1 MFTIPTNLDILD
13 FITQHLDT
21 SALTEEAIDESAKV
35 YDVPKNAKKAQ
46 GRNKFLT
53 ELGDL
58 NIIRSRLVGLAPAIA
73 KQVASYSSYDDDIK
87 EECAAY
93 LEKQLRLLEST
104 YNVIHQTPFY
114 TLTRQPNA
122 NMAMTEVFL
131 LPYLKR
137 LCLEWHVM
145 YPENYVF
152 KYLSKYI
159 SILEKPLSDPMAV
172 FIAEHKKAFA
182 EFSDDS
188 TYLQN
193 YRRGSYAKTT
203 SILNAFKNKEG
214 HPVKKGFSIQ
224 VFLGWH
230 IAGGIVF
237 SLIRACTKGGDTSW
251 HSEKACRLVETLEA
265 NYNAVYDALLS
276 MNAKDTITHGYRA
289 EHAAELVSI
298 ILDFIRYVDSYEL
311 IDDFLIKS
319 TVKKSYPDTYKDL
332 KDGCGFLYDFAYQ
345 IRIGKAPSAEDVLK
359 AQDKLKKLLTKYHLG
374 MDGFSFALN
383 IFVAKFITGQA
394 NKNNSLAFC
403 ERVMFESGVDPFFEC
418 GLNFFAGDE
427 DDLSKL
433 NLTYTEHMRCRWI
446 GYHNWE
452 AANKYKSNNF
462 INPVEQVDDFL
473 LAITQPQNEPSLQ
486 DDEPFM
492 LLDDATIK
500 THYWKIKTPCVGLM
514 RYRLKDVLENMPFFI
529 YVFQLSEW
537 LSAPDSDLPG
547 CGLNRYYLLTET
559 QKAYLLKVIS
569 VLDLESKDKD
579 VDMELIPAL

>member
-1 MFTIPTNLDILD
+1 MFTIPTNLEVLE
-13 FITQHLDT
+13 FIAQHLDV
-21 SALTEEAIDESAKV
+21 SGLTEEALNESVKHHP
-35 YDVPKNAKKAQ
+35 DVLGNVEKAQ
-46 GRNKFLT
+46 GRNNFLKD
-53 ELGDL
+53 LRDL

-87 EECAAY
+87 EECTAY

-104 YNVIHQTPFY
+104 YNVIRQTPFY

-152 KYLSKYI
+152 KYLSRYVC
-159 SILEKPLSDPMAV
+159 ILEKPLSDPMGV

-203 SILNAFKNKEG
+203 NILNKFENKEG
-214 HPVKKGFSIQ
+214 LPVKEGSIQ
-224 VFLGWH
+224 VFWGWH

-237 SLIRACTKGGDTSW
+237 SLIKACATGGDVLW
-251 HSEKACRLVETLEA
+251 HSDKACRLVEALEG
-265 NYNAVYDALLS
+265 NYNAVYELLLSTQANDTIYHVNSAQHSKSLRLIISNFINHIDSCEDVDVFLKEVVVDPPNQDIEKLCDGYVAIYDLAYEIRRGREPSSDVISKAEKSLKALL
-276 MNAKDTITHGYRA
+276 
-289 EHAAELVSI
+289 
-298 ILDFIRYVDSYEL
+298 LDW
-311 IDDFLIKS
+311 
-319 TVKKSYPDTYKDL
+319 
-332 KDGCGFLYDFAYQ
+332 
-345 IRIGKAPSAEDVLK
+345 
-359 AQDKLKKLLTKYHLG
+359 HLG
-374 MDGFSFALN
+374 ADGFSIAFD
-383 IFVAKFITGQA
+383 IFLAKFVTEKA
-394 NKNNSLAFC
+394 KMNHRLAFC

-433 NLTYTEHMRCRWI
+433 NLTYMEHMRCRWI

-452 AANKYKSNNF
+452 AANKYNSNNF
-462 INPVEQVDDFL
+462 INPIEQVDDFL

-486 DDEPFM
+486 DAEPFM

-500 THYWKIKTPCVGLM
+500 THYWKIKMPCVGLM
-514 RYRLKDVLENMPFFI
+514 RYRLKDVLGNMSFFI

-559 QKAYLLKVIS
+559 QKAYLLKIIS

-579 VDMELIPAL
+579 VDMELIPVL

>member
-13 FITQHLDT
+13 FIAQHLDT
-21 SALTEEAIDESAKV
+21 SALTVESIDESAKV

-46 GRNKFLT
+46 GRNNFLKD
-53 ELGDL
+53 LHDL

-87 EECAAY
+87 EACAAY

-104 YNVIHQTPFY
+104 YNVIRQTPFY

-137 LCLEWHVM
+137 LCFEWHVM

-172 FIAEHKKAFA
+172 FIAEHKKAFS

-224 VFLGWH
+224 VFWGWH

-237 SLIRACTKGGDTSW
+237 SLIKACATGGDVLW
-251 HSEKACRLVETLEA
+251 HSDKACRLVETLEG
-265 NYNAVYDALLS
+265 NYNAVYELLLSTQANDTIYHANSAQHSKDLRLITSNFINHIDSHEDINLFLKEVVVDPSNQDIEKLCDGYVAIYDLAYEIRRGREPSSDVISKAEKSLKALLR
-276 MNAKDTITHGYRA
+276 DW
-289 EHAAELVSI
+289 
-298 ILDFIRYVDSYEL
+298 
-311 IDDFLIKS
+311 
-319 TVKKSYPDTYKDL
+319 
-332 KDGCGFLYDFAYQ
+332 
-345 IRIGKAPSAEDVLK
+345 
-359 AQDKLKKLLTKYHLG
+359 HLG
-374 MDGFSFALN
+374 ADGFSIAFD
-383 IFVAKFITGQA
+383 IFLAKFVTGKA
-394 NKNNSLAFC
+394 KMNHRLAFC
-403 ERVMFESGVDPFFEC
+403 ERIMFESGVDPFFEC

-462 INPVEQVDDFL
+462 INPIEQVDDFL
-473 LAITQPQNEPSLQ
+473 LAITQPQSEPSLQ
-486 DDEPFM
+486 DAEPFM

-514 RYRLKDVLENMPFFI
+514 RYRVKHVLENMPFFI

-559 QKAYLLKVIS
+559 QKAYLLKIIS

>member
-13 FITQHLDT
+13 FIAQHLDT
-21 SALTEEAIDESAKV
+21 SALTVESIDESAKV

-46 GRNKFLT
+46 GRNNFLKD
-53 ELGDL
+53 LHDL

-104 YNVIHQTPFY
+104 YNVIRQTPFY

-159 SILEKPLSDPMAV
+159 SILEKPLSEPMAV

-193 YRRGSYAKTT
+193 YRRGSYAKITN
-203 SILNAFKNKEG
+203 ILNKFEDKNKEG
-214 HPVKKGFSIQ
+214 LPVKEGSIQ
-224 VFLGWH
+224 VFWGWH

-237 SLIRACTKGGDTSW
+237 SLIKSCATGGDVLW
-251 HSEKACRLVETLEA
+251 HSDKACRLVETLEG
-265 NYNAVYDALLS
+265 NYNAVYELLLSTQANDTIYHANSAQHSKDLRLITSNFINHIDSHEDINLFLKEVIVDPSNQDIEKLCDGYVAIYDLAYEIRRGREPSSDVISKAEKSLKALLR
-276 MNAKDTITHGYRA
+276 DW
-289 EHAAELVSI
+289 
-298 ILDFIRYVDSYEL
+298 
-311 IDDFLIKS
+311 
-319 TVKKSYPDTYKDL
+319 
-332 KDGCGFLYDFAYQ
+332 
-345 IRIGKAPSAEDVLK
+345 
-359 AQDKLKKLLTKYHLG
+359 HLG
-374 MDGFSFALN
+374 ADGFSIAFD
-383 IFVAKFITGQA
+383 IFLAKFVTGKA
-394 NKNNSLAFC
+394 KMNHRLAFC
-403 ERVMFESGVDPFFEC
+403 ERIMFESGVDPFFEC

-452 AANKYKSNNF
+452 AANKYKSHNF
-462 INPVEQVDDFL
+462 INPIEQVDDFL
-473 LAITQPQNEPSLQ
+473 FAITQPQNEPSLQ
-486 DDEPFM
+486 DAEPFM
-492 LLDDATIK
+492 LLDNATIK

-579 VDMELIPAL
+579 VDMALIPAL

>member
-13 FITQHLDT
+13 FIAQHLDT
-21 SALTEEAIDESAKV
+21 SALTVESIDESAKV

-46 GRNKFLT
+46 GRNNFLKD
-53 ELGDL
+53 LRDL

-104 YNVIHQTPFY
+104 YNVIRQTPFY

-145 YPENYVF
+145 YPENYAF

-159 SILEKPLSDPMAV
+159 SILEKPLSDPMGV

-203 SILNAFKNKEG
+203 HILNRFEDKNKEG
-214 HPVKKGFSIQ
+214 LPVKDGSIQ
-224 VFLGWH
+224 VFWGWH
-230 IAGGIVF
+230 IAGGIAF
-237 SLIRACTKGGDTSW
+237 SLIKSCTKKGGGLWYSD
-251 HSEKACRLVETLEA
+251 KACRLVEALEG
-265 NYNAVYDALLS
+265 NYNAVYKLLLSTQANDIVYHANSAQHSKDLRLITSNFINHIDSHEDINLFLKEVVVDPPNQDIEKLCDGYVAIYDLAYEIRRGREPSSDVISKAEKSLNALLR
-276 MNAKDTITHGYRA
+276 DW
-289 EHAAELVSI
+289 
-298 ILDFIRYVDSYEL
+298 
-311 IDDFLIKS
+311 
-319 TVKKSYPDTYKDL
+319 
-332 KDGCGFLYDFAYQ
+332 
-345 IRIGKAPSAEDVLK
+345 
-359 AQDKLKKLLTKYHLG
+359 HLG
-374 MDGFSFALN
+374 ADGFSFAFD
-383 IFVAKFITGQA
+383 IFLAKFVTGKA
-394 NKNNSLAFC
+394 KMNHRLAFC

-433 NLTYTEHMRCRWI
+433 NLTYMEHMRCRWI

-462 INPVEQVDDFL
+462 INPIEQVDDFL

-486 DDEPFM
+486 DAGPFM

-579 VDMELIPAL
+579 VDMALIPVL